1 MRISWRDY
9 GIFLCP
15 DIESENV
22 DKELSILAK
31 FYDALEEIGTIQV
44 GEELLTGNP
53 DTNSVASS
61 GSLDDQDT
69 VA

>member
-15 DIESENV
+15 DIESANAE
-22 DKELSILAK
+22 KELSILAK